1 VKEVIA
7 IFVLISV
14 IYAGM
19 EGVSRIAARE
29 SVRQIDQHSLITETK
44 STDRYNR
51 IMLDQAEIKIDV
63 AVTMEQ
69 VHTIGEDVK
78 EIKEIL
84 KDK

>member
-29 SVRQIDQHSLITETK
+29 SVRQIDQHSFITETK
-44 STDRYNR
+44 SADRYNR
-51 IMLDQAEIKIDV
+51 IMLDQAAIKIDV